1 MQVGPRATSMDLV
14 SIEELEEDEGVEQ
27 WFIEEQVVQKDAKE
41 EEVFEVGV

>member
-1 MQVGPRATSMDLV
+1 VQVGPRATSMDLV